1 MINDTFKEDGEVLIE
16 LPELSVM
23 LGLIGKIFYRR
34 PERAFYEQLFSE
46 NVFNEMPA
54 ELDNDNFKSGCV
66 LLNKCNTMPENFD
79 SVDND
84 YNYLFLGISV
94 PKAPPWQSM
103 HGPEPLM
110 WQPSVL
116 KVREWYKKYNLQIER
131 KYKEPD
137 DHVGLMLIFAAYLA
151 DMAEKNGD
159 AAIIKDFNDYCHSQ
173 ILNWVPKWCDLV
185 TQNAKTDFFKGMALL
200 TKGILQFL

>member
-1 MINDTFKEDGEVLIE
+1 MIKGVK

-23 LGLIGKIFYRR
+23 LGLAGKIFYLR

-46 NVFNEMPA
+46 NVFTEMPA
-54 ELDNDNFKSGCV
+54 EFDNEDFKSGCA
-66 LLNKCNTMPENFD
+66 LLNKCSRTPEDFD
-79 SVDND
+79 AVDDD
-84 YNYLFLGISV
+84 YNRLFLGISV

-116 KVREWYKKYNLQIER
+116 KVREWYKKYDLQIER

-137 DHVGLMLIFAAYLA
+137 DHIGFMLIFAGFLA
-151 DMAEKNGD
+151 DTAEKSDD
-159 AAIIKDFNDYCHSQ
+159 AAVMKDFDDYCNEQ
-173 ILNWVPKWCDLV
+173 LLNWVPKWCDLV
-185 TQNAKTDFFKGMALL
+185 IQNAKTDFFKGMALL
-200 TKGILQFL
+200 TKGILQSL

>member
-1 MINDTFKEDGEVLIE
+1 MINGTLKEVSI
-16 LPELSVM
+16 M
-23 LGLIGKIFYRR
+23 LGLIGKIFYMR

-46 NVFNEMPA
+46 NVFTEMPA
-54 ELDNDNFKSGCV
+54 DIDNDDFKAGCA
-66 LLNKCNTMPENFD
+66 LLNKCTPEDFD
-79 SVDND
+79 AVDDD
-84 YNYLFLGISV
+84 YNRLFLGVSV

-137 DHVGLMLIFAAYLA
+137 DHIGLMLIFAGYLA
-151 DMAEKNGD
+151 D
-159 AAIIKDFNDYCHSQ
+159 AADMKDFDEYCAEQ
-173 ILNWVPKWCDLV
+173 LLNWAPKWCDLV
-185 TQNAKTDFFKGMALL
+185 IQNAGTDFFKGLALL
-200 TKGILQFL
+200 TKGILLSLAKF